1 MTRTTRDRVL
11 AELEEGSVSLP
22 EDRLTV
28 EKIRERAYGFRFE
41 SGEMLSFRI
50 ERHPTMYLAAMGV
63 PGLDA
68 SPARFHVVTEYQLD
82 LADKTWSIEELSS
95 TFEYEP
101 WMVIEAELGS
111 RSVITGPVGEAVEN
125 GLEEVKSADDPEA
138 TFEDVFGSWI
148 DRWEEKFDEFDGRT
162 VPEEDKEAIIDLLV
176 GELRE
181 RAELD

>member
-82 LADKTWSIEELSS
+82 LADKTWIL
-95 TFEYEP
+95 
-101 WMVIEAELGS
+101 I
-111 RSVITGPVGEAVEN
+111 
-125 GLEEVKSADDPEA
+125 
-138 TFEDVFGSWI
+138 
-148 DRWEEKFDEFDGRT
+148 
-162 VPEEDKEAIIDLLV
+162 
-176 GELRE
+176 
-181 RAELD
+181 